1 MEDPHNERDQLVRC
15 VQYEGYEVDLRVA
28 CVYQLLP
35 DPVGERRGFLRVID
49 ETGDD
54 FMFPKRCFV
63 PVEGAHA
70 EESTTRHAS

>member
-1 MEDPHNERDQLVRC
+1 MTEQPANAQFVLC
-15 VQYEGYEVDLRVA
+15 VQNIGYEVDLRVGR
-28 CVYQLLP
+28 VYHRLP

-63 PVEGAHA
+63 PVEAGHA
-70 EESTTRHAS
+70 EESTIRQAS